1 MLSVTLNK
9 KKVLLT
15 LFVILIFIIIY
26 LFISSKT
33 TYHTYLLN
41 LDRNPE
47 RMKLVRTRLEREG
60 LEFERFSGVDGY
72 LVSFIIENQNLLVH
86 GKDIAQNLTFF
97 FRPNLKMKVIC
108 EGFESASFNFNSNA
122 NIIGDYMYPYPT
134 YIGEVGCF
142 YSHRAMWVDML
153 QHDYDFAIILE
164 DDVDPLPGFAK
175 NVIKMLDDIP
185 DDADIVYINF
195 ADMDKII
202 PSMRRVE
209 GAKTIARPS
218 NDTLCLTTHAYIITR
233 FGAQKLLA
241 LTECMGMPID
251 VMLCFLCLNGSIKR
265 YASNRVLCKA
275 DEKLESEISR
285 MGRRLGL
292 KPSLDLFRVNRRNVG
307 DSIIISR

>member
-1 MLSVTLNK
+1 MLSITLNRK
-9 KKVLLT
+9 RVFLI
-15 LFVILIFIIIY
+15 LFVTIILIIIY
-26 LFISSKT
+26 LFIGPKK

-41 LDRNPE
+41 LDRNPK
-47 RMKLVRTRLEREG
+47 RMALVRSRLEREG
-60 LEFERFSGVDGY
+60 MEFERFSGIDGY
-72 LVSFIIENQNLLVH
+72 LISFMIEDQNILIH
-86 GKDIAQNLTFF
+86 GQDIAKDPTFF
-97 FRPNLKMKVIC
+97 FRPNLKMKVIH
-108 EGFESASFNFNSNA
+108 EGFEPASFIFNSNA
-122 NIIGDYMYPYPT
+122 NIIGDYMYHYPT
-134 YIGEVGCF
+134 YLGEIGCF

-164 DDVDPLPGFAK
+164 DDVDPFPGFAK

-251 VMLCFLCLNGSIKR
+251 VVLCFLCLNGSIKR

-275 DEKLESEISR
+275 DEKLESEIAK
-285 MGRRLGL
+285 MGRRLGF
-292 KPSLDLFRVNRRNVG
+292 KPSLDLFRINRRNVG
-307 DSIIISR
+307 DSVIISR